1 MLTKEKI
8 MKEFQKEPEKYWRVE
23 LFEREGFVRKVCP
36 VCNKGFWTLEEER
49 KHCPDPSCGEEYGFL
64 GNPVT
69 KVKWD
74 YVEAW
79 KNFERFF
86 VKKGHASIPR
96 YPVITI
102 WREDLFFNIASI
114 VDFQRFDEGVM
125 VFEYPA
131 NPLIVPQMCLRFND
145 IANVGVTGRH
155 NTCFMM
161 PGQHAFNYPK
171 EGYWKDRTIELNF
184 EFLTKVMGIPK
195 EKIIYVEELWTMPDL
210 SAFGPYIES
219 FSLGLE
225 LCNSGFMQFGR
236 SDSGYREL
244 PMKVVDVGWGLERLV
259 WFSNGTPT
267 SYDVVFGPVVKK
279 IIEKVG
285 VEYDKELFLKYAKI
299 AGCLDVNEVKD
310 IRVVREK
317 VARKLGMSVEEIEEK
332 IAPLEAVYAI
342 ADHTRALVFAIA
354 DGALPS
360 NVGGGYNL
368 RVILRRALSFIEK
381 FRWDLKLK
389 EVALWHVCYLKKIFP
404 ELEEAREDIEKILDV
419 EEGRYRKT
427 RERCKKLVTL
437 LKKEELKE
445 EELLRIY
452 ESYGIT
458 PEDLG
463 IKVPSTFYD
472 KLTRKH
478 MGKRKEEKS
487 LPFNVSELP
496 GTQVLFYQPIY
507 GFKARVIKTFNSYVV
522 LDRSAFYPR
531 SGGQDCDLG
540 FIDGKKVLDVE
551 KIGRVIVHKIEG
563 EIEEGKEVEC
573 KVDRKRREILTH
585 HHDAIHVINGAAR
598 KVLGNHIHQYG
609 AEKTVEKARI
619 DLTHYQGLSEEEIE
633 RIERIANDIIEKGIE
648 IEKFW
653 MERKEA
659 EKKFGFKIYQGG
671 YVPSKEVRIVKIG
684 DFDIEACSGTHGNNT
699 REIGWI
705 KIIKTKRI
713 ADGLVRIEILAGER
727 ATEYLEEKERI
738 LKEVAKELNV
748 REEEVPKA
756 VESLFKEWKKL
767 KKELKKRINNRR

>member
-8 MKEFQKEPEKYWRVE
+8 MREFQKEPEKYWKVE

-36 VCNKGFWTLEEER
+36 ICKKGFWTLEERE
-49 KHCPDPSCGEEYGFL
+49 HCPDPSCGEEYGFL
-64 GNPVT
+64 GNPIT
-69 KVKWD
+69 KVRWD

-79 KNFERFF
+79 KEFEKFF
-86 VKKGHASIPR
+86 VRNGHTSIPR

-102 WREDLFFNIASI
+102 WRDDLFFNIASI

-236 SDSGYREL
+236 SNSGYREL

-267 SYDVVFGPVVKK
+267 SYDVIFGPVVKK
-279 IIEKVG
+279 IVEKVN

-310 IRVVREK
+310 IRIVREK
-317 VARKLGMSVEEIEEK
+317 VARKIGLSVEEIEKK

-342 ADHTRALVFAIA
+342 ADHTRALVFAIV

-381 FRWDLKLK
+381 FKWNIKLK
-389 EVALWHVCYLKKIFP
+389 EVALWHINYLKKIFP
-404 ELEEAREDIEKILDV
+404 ELKEAEENIEKILDV
-419 EEGRYRKT
+419 EEERYRKT
-427 RERCKKLVTL
+427 KERSKKLIVEF
-437 LKKEELKE
+437 KERKLSE
-445 EELLRIY
+445 EELLKIY
-452 ESYGIT
+452 ETYGIT

-463 IKVPSTFYD
+463 IKVPPTFYD
-472 KLTRKH
+472 KLTQKH
-478 MGKRKEEKS
+478 MGKKKEEEKFTFDVS
-487 LPFNVSELP
+487 KLPE
-496 GTQVLFYQPIY
+496 TQILFYKPIFE
-507 GFKARVIKTFNSYVV
+507 FKAKVIKSFDSWIV
-522 LDRSAFYPR
+522 LDKTAFYPR

-540 FIDGKKVLDVE
+540 FINGKRVLDVE
-551 KIGRVIVHKIEG
+551 KIGKVIVHKIEG
-563 EIEEGKEVEC
+563 KIEEGKEVEC
-573 KVDRKRREILTH
+573 KVDKERRKILTQ

-619 DLTHYQGLSEEEIE
+619 DLTHYQSLSEEEIE
-633 RIERIANDIIEKGIE
+633 KIENLANEIVEKGIQ

-653 MERKEA
+653 IERKEA
-659 EKKFGFKIYQGG
+659 ERKFGFGIYQGG
-671 YVPSKEVRIVKIG
+671 YVPSKKVRIVKIG

-699 REIGWI
+699 KEIGWI
-705 KIIKTKRI
+705 KIIRTKRI
-713 ADGLVRIEILAGER
+713 ADGLVRIEILAGEK
-727 ATEYLEEKERI
+727 AIEYLKEKEEI
-738 LKEVAKELNV
+738 LKKVAEELKV
-748 REEEVPKA
+748 KEEEVPNA
-756 VESLFKEWKKL
+756 VEELFKEWKRL
-767 KKELKKRINNRR
+767 RKELRRRASSKK